1 MGLILILQS
10 ASHGGARSKPQAG
23 VSVCVVR
30 DGRALLVQRGREPLR
45 GLWSLPGGRI
55 EWGETLHQAALRELA
70 EETAIEADIRM
81 LLDSVEVIDRNRSG
95 SVIYHHV
102 LTSFGA
108 VWVSG
113 EARAGSDAAAVRWVD
128 AAGLAALPMTPGTDQ
143 LIRRAIVLLT

>member
-1 MGLILILQS
+1 M
-10 ASHGGARSKPQAG
+10 APPARPQAG

-30 DGRALLVQRGREPLR
+30 AGHALLVQRGREPLR

-81 LLDSVEVIDRNRSG
+81 LLDSVEVIDRDRSG
-95 SVIYHHV
+95 HVVYHHV
-102 LTSFGA
+102 LTTFGA
-108 VWVSG
+108 VWRSG

-128 AAGLAALPMTPGTDQ
+128 AGGLAALPMTPGTDQ
-143 LIRRAIVLLT
+143 LIRRAIGLLT